1 MLKVSSSF
9 FINDCPLCK
18 EALKSE
24 NTNEA
29 RECTLSVIL
38 ISFVK

>member
-9 FINDCPLCK
+9 FINDLTLFK

-29 RECTLSVIL
+29 RDCTLSVIL
-38 ISFVK
+38 INFVK